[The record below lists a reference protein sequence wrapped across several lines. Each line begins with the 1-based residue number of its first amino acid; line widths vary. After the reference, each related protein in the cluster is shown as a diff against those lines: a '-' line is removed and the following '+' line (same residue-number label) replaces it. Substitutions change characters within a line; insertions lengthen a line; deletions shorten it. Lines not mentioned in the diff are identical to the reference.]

1 MSDNMVFWD
10 DMWNPIDDDKNF
22 DEDHSNDMVLNQ
34 VVNELMDED
43 GEEFLKSI
51 GLTDEQIIQLK
62 NKWNNET
69 K

>member
-34 VVNELMDED
+34 MVNELMDED